1 MYELRDAIHASG
13 IDRLNTLFFHNCM
26 MGNLETL
33 ASVNDCAD
41 YICCSAHVLRSN
53 GEVVA
58 EFVRG
63 LVDKGNA
70 KDAVAQ
76 MFERNTRLRMN
87 QQRLDS
93 NPESGGGLME

>member
-1 MYELRDAIHASG
+1 MPRKLRPPQTG
-13 IDRLNTLFFHNCM
+13 TL
-26 MGNLETL
+26 GSAETPDTVETL
-33 ASVNDCAD
+33 TTVKDCAD

-53 GEVVA
+53 GEVMA